1 MPTTN
6 GFLGEVESF
15 ERLVRQGPEQWT
27 GVTPEESID
36 ILMTLEALLH
46 SAREGKAV
54 EIDG

>member
-6 GFLGEVESF
+6 GFLGEAESF

-54 EIDG
+54 EI